1 MNSGAFK
8 PTDEQKTIIE
18 HAGSAFISACPGA
31 GKTCVMVERARLLL
45 KVGMTGQGI
54 AFLSFTNAAVSELEG
69 RLRLESLLPS
79 PVFPHFI
86 GTFDS
91 FIWQYLVAPLG
102 IPGCAAAPRL
112 IPDKDQRQI
121 QPFDGAQELP
131 LSCFDRTTGEMIPL
145 AVRKFGFDAA
155 AKPSLTKAYETS
167 ARKNRER
174 FLARGEVDFV
184 DTRTIVSAR
193 FGDLQLS
200 ARMSA
205 ALAARFRE
213 VIVDEAQ
220 DCNPADL
227 EIITWLRQAG
237 IVTKVICDP
246 HQSIYEFRGGVTEQL
261 FAFGQTFAIVDQLS
275 MRGNFRSNDSICKA
289 IATLRSKD
297 ARSVVD
303 QALGKHRLD
312 PTKIHVISYPGKS
325 VPATVGGKF
334 HELLDELKIDV
345 ASSPILAATRASGAR
360 AIGQP
365 THDAR
370 QDLTMRLA
378 TAVTDFHFAIEIG
391 NRKVAME
398 EVHKVV
404 LEIEGR
410 SGQKTYHQHIA
421 AEDIRPDAWRPR
433 ILSLLRELR
442 YDPSV
447 FANAD
452 AWHNRAKELLAP
464 CLPLGG
470 QTIAQRLRRN
480 QDLNTALAVA
490 PKCSPSART
499 IHSVKGMEFLAV
511 CVVMTV
517 ATAKGILDYLET
529 GHPTDQAE
537 NARAIYVA
545 ASRAER
551 LLVIAAPKSQA
562 GRLASHLATTGA
574 QVATVNL

>member
-1 MNSGAFK
+1 MNGGEFK
-8 PTDEQKTIIE
+8 PTDEQKTIID
-18 HAGSAFISACPGA
+18 HAGSAFISACPGD

-112 IPDKDQRQI
+112 IPDKDQRRI
-121 QPFDGAQELP
+121 QPFDRAQELP
-131 LSCFDRTTGEMIPL
+131 LSCFDRTTGEMISP
-145 AVRKFGFDAA
+145 AARTFGFDAST
-155 AKPSLTKAYETS
+155 KPSLKKAYETS

-174 FLARGEVDFV
+174 FLARGEVDFA
-184 DTRTIVSAR
+184 DTRTVVNAR

-200 ARMSA
+200 ACLSA

-227 EIITWLRQAG
+227 EIINWLRRAG

-261 FAFGQTFAIVDQLS
+261 FAFGQTFAVIDQLS
-275 MRGNFRSNDSICKA
+275 MRGNFRSNDNICKA

-303 QALGKHRLD
+303 QALGKQRLD

-334 HELLDELKIDV
+334 HEMLDQLKIDV

-365 THDAR
+365 THDTR

-391 NRKVAME
+391 NRKAAME

-410 SGQKTYHQHIA
+410 SGQKTYHQYIA

-464 CLPLGG
+464 CIPLGG

-490 PKCSPSART
+490 PKSSPAART

-529 GHPTDQAE
+529 GNPADQAE
-537 NARAIYVA
+537 NAREIYVA
-545 ASRAER
+545 ASRAQR

-574 QVATVNL
+574 QVATVSL

>member
-1 MNSGAFK
+1 MSSGEFK
-8 PTDEQKTIIE
+8 PTDEQKTIID

-31 GKTCVMVERARLLL
+31 GKTRVMVERARLLL
-45 KVGMTGQGI
+45 RFDTMGQGI

-69 RLRLESLLPS
+69 RLRQEGLLPS

-91 FIWQYLVAPLG
+91 FIWQYLVAPFGL
-102 IPGCAAAPRL
+102 PGCSAAPRL
-112 IPDKDQRQI
+112 IPDKDQRLI
-121 QPFDGAQELP
+121 QPFDAAQPLP
-131 LSCFDRTTGEMIPL
+131 LSCFDRLTGNIIPL
-145 AVRKFGFDAA
+145 AARTLRFDAS

-167 ARKNRER
+167 ARRNRER
-174 FLARGEVDFV
+174 FLARGEVDFM
-184 DTRTIVSAR
+184 DIRTIVNAR
-193 FGDLQLS
+193 FGEPQLS

-227 EIITWLRQAG
+227 EIINWLRRAG

-261 FAFGQTFAIVDQLS
+261 FAFGQTFAADDQLS
-275 MRGNFRSNDSICKA
+275 MRGNFRSNNNICKA
-289 IATLRSKD
+289 IATLRPQD

-312 PTKIHVISYPGKS
+312 QTKIHVISYPGKS
-325 VPATVGGKF
+325 VPATVGSKF
-334 HELLDELKIDV
+334 QELLDQLNIEV
-345 ASSPILAATRASGAR
+345 GSPILAKTRASGAK

-365 THDAR
+365 TDQAR

-378 TAVTDFHFAIEIG
+378 LAVTDFHFAIEMG
-391 NRKVAME
+391 NRKAAME

-404 LEIEGR
+404 LEIEGCAGR
-410 SGQKTYHQHIA
+410 KTYHQHIA
-421 AEDIRPDAWRPR
+421 AEGIRPDLWRPH

-442 YDPSV
+442 YDPAV
-447 FANAD
+447 FPNAD
-452 AWHNRAKELLAP
+452 AWHERAKELLAP
-464 CLPLGG
+464 SLPLGG

-480 QDLNTALAVA
+480 QELSAALAVA
-490 PKCSPSART
+490 PKSSPPART
-499 IHSVKGMEFLAV
+499 IHSVKGMEFPAV

-517 ATAKGILDYLET
+517 ATAKGIIDYLET
-529 GHPTDQAE
+529 GSPADQAE
-537 NARAIYVA
+537 SAREIYVA

-562 GRLASHLATTGA
+562 DRLAAHLATTGA
-574 QVATVNL
+574 QVTVDKA